1 MQTSSGNKTVSGDK
15 TVSGNE
21 TGMSSISVS
30 GNETGMSSN
39 NTVHGVGGGGNVGA
53 VGVDGSSNGLLDD
66 GLTLDGDGV
75 GNGIRSINVDGGG
88 DLNDLFS
95 VDGDVI
101 GDLNTSLNI
110 DRLVHG
116 VHLDLFLDD
125 GSTNTLGATEDGG
138 HLDGEMGGGGLVDG
152 CSITGH
158 IAGLSKVDLLRDN
171 RGGLVEGGDAL
182 SLGVHR
188 VGGGQRHSGGGSGY
202 GNCGGSSNS
211 GHRGSGSIAMSGKE
225 PMSGNETM
233 SGQETSMSNQ
243 GSGWGAEGGGDNA
256 KCNKSPHFCRSVR

>member
-1 MQTSSGNKTVSGDK
+1 MQTVSGNK

-21 TGMSSISVS
+21 TGMSSITVS
-30 GNETGMSSN
+30 GDETGMSSN
-39 NTVHGVGGGGNVGA
+39 NTVHGVGGGSNVGA

-75 GNGIRSINVDGGG
+75 GNGIRSINVDRGG

-95 VDGDVI
+95 VDGDII
-101 GDLNTSLNI
+101 GDLNTSFNI

-152 CSITGH
+152 GSITGH

-202 GNCGGSSNS
+202 GNCGSSSNS

-225 PMSGNETM
+225 PMSGKETM